1 MGNIGCFTSTLEML
15 DKSNLVLTG
24 LGEGLPLSSLGIE
37 PEEEPQDRVRVGPKV
52 YPLLE
57 LIHVNEWV
65 VLLIGPPP
73 PHF

>member
-1 MGNIGCFTSTLEML
+1 MGNSGCFPSTLEML
-15 DKSNLVLTG
+15 GKSNLVLTG